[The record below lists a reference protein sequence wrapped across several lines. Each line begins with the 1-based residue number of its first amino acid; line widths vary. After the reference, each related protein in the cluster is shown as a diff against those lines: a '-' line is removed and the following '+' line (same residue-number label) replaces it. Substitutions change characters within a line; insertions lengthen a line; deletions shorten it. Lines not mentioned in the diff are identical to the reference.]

1 MISYWKNR
9 ELKLAKEVF
18 ESAEKIARKLQKYY
32 SQAID
37 SIDKDICYHIGKLAE
52 NNAISLYE
60 AKKLL
65 NSRET
70 AAFKMD
76 LDEFIRKSNGEITPA
91 VERELDLASRRV
103 RISRLQA
110 MELNIKKEIANL
122 MSNEEKEVFAHLSNA
137 FERTYYEELYGLQRI
152 TGYRHITGLSK
163 DIVEELIKDPWTSD
177 KVNFSGRIWGRG
189 DKINSIL
196 QKELTHLLIR
206 GDSPDKLMRKITNT
220 FNTSYSN
227 ARRLISTESS
237 AIQTRARIKSF
248 KVMSSPKY
256 EILATLDLKTS
267 QICQDMDGKIFDMKD
282 YQVGVTAPPFHPNC
296 RSVIIPSFDDDIER
310 EIDEET
316 GRLARNPKT
325 GKSERVESLKYDEW
339 YRKYVKDDIEKE
351 MNNKNSF
358 VNETEDFIKS
368 KKDKGIKVKDLM
380 EIKIGDKKYG
390 VDNREVVL
398 DYSEAEKRIAIWLAD
413 KIGGNV
419 YMCPRVLIPEE
430 IRTPDYIWDGEK
442 WDLKSV
448 TQHSKN
454 TVNNA
459 IKNTKNQ
466 SNNVILNLIDKTYS
480 DEDLIFEMERIYS
493 NKRYVYIDK
502 ILIIQDYILR
512 GIFKRA

>member
-18 ESAEKIARKLQKYY
+18 ESAEKIAWKLQKYY
-32 SQAID
+32 RQAID

-76 LDEFIRKSNGEITPA
+76 LDEFIKKSKGEITPA

-325 GKSERVESLKYDEW
+325 GKSERTESLKYDEW
-339 YRKYVKDDIEKE
+339 YKKYVDVVDEKVDKGYNKYKRFYSDKSLNNHFLKHSSDYPDFNVKEYLNRAIELLNSDISDVVLGFDSEDG
-351 MNNKNSF
+351 F
-358 VNETEDFIKS
+358 VYRYDTITNDLAIG
-368 KKDKGIKVKDLM
+368 KKDNHISTLFKPERGMDYYN
-380 EIKIGDKKYG
+380 EQFKKY
-390 VDNREVVL
+390 
-398 DYSEAEKRIAIWLAD
+398 K
-413 KIGGNV
+413 K
-419 YMCPRVLIPEE
+419 
-430 IRTPDYIWDGEK
+430 
-442 WDLKSV
+442 
-448 TQHSKN
+448 
-454 TVNNA
+454 
-459 IKNTKNQ
+459 
-466 SNNVILNLIDKTYS
+466 
-480 DEDLIFEMERIYS
+480 
-493 NKRYVYIDK
+493 
-502 ILIIQDYILR
+502 
-512 GIFKRA
+512 